1 MAPPVYSLR
10 VCKTSVPPCLWK
22 SLKMAALPVDRE
34 VGEEEKEKMESK
46 SEAAAKKEKMKP
58 WEQHA
63 GVINMPRFDY
73 NAPSALLHHSHSGFL
88 ITCSISKLSLFLF
101 LFLNFYRFI
110 SFTGFSSKNIG
121 CPNSQIFFLYLLILS

>member
-1 MAPPVYSLR
+1 
-10 VCKTSVPPCLWK
+10 
-22 SLKMAALPVDRE
+22 MAALPVDRE

-46 SEAAAKKEKMKP
+46 SEAAAEKEKMKP

-88 ITCSISKLSLFLF
+88 ITCSIKREKSATKEAMS
-101 LFLNFYRFI
+101 
-110 SFTGFSSKNIG
+110 
-121 CPNSQIFFLYLLILS
+121 ILEK